1 MLCGAPG
8 SQRQRHGAPEVGTDC
23 RDEDRTGALPQ
34 QLDLWGAVKVTREES
49 PDHLAATEHFPGLL
63 LSKTVARFLTLRPRS
78 LRELHVVGCDIGDEG
93 VTALAQALACA
104 PALEVLNLAGAWQ
117 NTHGAQALSEAL
129 RRGCDALQTLTLFRA
144 TLGEAGAI
152 ALAEALPC
160 SHLRNLSLRACAC
173 GEQGTAALLAALPA
187 CTSLRVLS
195 LALLFDSEVV
205 TFDVRTMKEVCL
217 FDVPCGARMLRALGE
232 VLPRTGLQE
241 CHLSVAASFK
251 NWDALGAN
259 QARATNACF
268 GSAVYRGAMLA
279 FVEATAESRLKQM
292 RFGMFAS
299 LPIEVEL
306 GLEAS
311 LRRNREGL
319 PLSLRRLAFG
329 KVLSFRLSEDSAASL
344 ADTHVISRL
353 CERVGGLMR

>member
-1 MLCGAPG
+1 M
-8 SQRQRHGAPEVGTDC
+8 
-23 RDEDRTGALPQ
+23 
-34 QLDLWGAVKVTREES
+34 
-49 PDHLAATEHFPGLL
+49 
-63 LSKTVARFLTLRPRS
+63 
-78 LRELHVVGCDIGDEG
+78 
-93 VTALAQALACA
+93 
-104 PALEVLNLAGAWQ
+104 
-117 NTHGAQALSEAL
+117 
-129 RRGCDALQTLTLFRA
+129 
-144 TLGEAGAI
+144 
-152 ALAEALPC
+152 
-160 SHLRNLSLRACAC
+160 RNLSLRACAC

-205 TFDVRTMKEVCL
+205 TFDTRTMKEVCL

-268 GSAVYRGAMLA
+268 GSAVFRGAMLARAVPFALFCKTRALFFATRTLKPLKLNATGRDTRELRLYRGEEGFKSSLQAHSMRKPRLTPARFRSPLQA